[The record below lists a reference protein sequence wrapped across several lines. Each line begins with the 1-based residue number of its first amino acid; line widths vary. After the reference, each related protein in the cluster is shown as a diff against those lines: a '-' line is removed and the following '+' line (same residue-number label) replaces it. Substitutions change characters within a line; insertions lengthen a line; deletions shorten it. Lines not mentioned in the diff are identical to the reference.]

1 MDLFD
6 GVQVKLTMT
15 ERRSDVCTL
24 FKTIKGE
31 HTPFLITFGC
41 CDKEDY
47 SYMLEQL
54 QNFYERF
61 NHEKPTVIPSL
72 PFVADVIMP
81 AALFCMKEL
90 EWTGDFCRCMGWAV
104 LSPESIRP

>member
-1 MDLFD
+1 MYSLQNDKR
-6 GVQVKLTMT
+6 GAYSV
-15 ERRSDVCTL
+15 SDH
-24 FKTIKGE
+24 IRMR
-31 HTPFLITFGC
+31 
-41 CDKEDY
+41 DKEDY

-61 NHEKPTVIPSL
+61 NHEKPKVIPSL
-72 PFVADVIMP
+72 PFVADMIMP